1 MPKLSIGTDGWGWRL
16 QNVPYFYFDLTI
28 GRELEDQG
36 SMILEDLAVAAD
48 RADQLA
54 DELYIVRPELRS
66 RHCAIRVTNGEGNEL
81 YRTPIDPVSAPTLR
95 KP

>member
-1 MPKLSIGTDGWGWRL
+1 M
-16 QNVPYFYFDLTI
+16 PYFYLDLTI
-28 GRELEDQG
+28 GEEFEDQG
-36 SMILEDLAVAAD
+36 SMILENIAVAAD

-54 DELYIVRPELRS
+54 NELHIVRPELHS
-66 RHCAIRVTNGEGNEL
+66 RHCVIRVTNGDGNEL

>member
-1 MPKLSIGTDGWGWRL
+1 M
-16 QNVPYFYFDLTI
+16 PYFYLDLTI
-28 GRELEDQG
+28 GEEFEDQG
-36 SMILEDLAVAAD
+36 SMILENIAVAAD

-54 DELYIVRPELRS
+54 DELHIVRPELRS
-66 RHCAIRVTNGEGNEL
+66 RHCVIRVTNGDGNEL